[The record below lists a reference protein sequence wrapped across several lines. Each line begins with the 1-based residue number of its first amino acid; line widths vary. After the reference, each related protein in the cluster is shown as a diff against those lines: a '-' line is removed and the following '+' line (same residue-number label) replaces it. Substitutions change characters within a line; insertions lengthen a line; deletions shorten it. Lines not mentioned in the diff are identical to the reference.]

1 MMLPIMIQQS
11 VENHTFNLNFSD
23 SGFMY
28 KLKIDNI
35 HIDSLNIETK
45 TITFIPGT
53 NNIKLMISG
62 LDLFMKV
69 DGAIYAL
76 WFIPLKTASLNATN
90 LTFSVELEP
99 VINGDNVNWQLKD

>member
-1 MMLPIMIQQS
+1 
-11 VENHTFNLNFSD
+11 
-23 SGFMY
+23 
-28 KLKIDNI
+28 
-35 HIDSLNIETK
+35 
-45 TITFIPGT
+45 
-53 NNIKLMISG
+53 MISG